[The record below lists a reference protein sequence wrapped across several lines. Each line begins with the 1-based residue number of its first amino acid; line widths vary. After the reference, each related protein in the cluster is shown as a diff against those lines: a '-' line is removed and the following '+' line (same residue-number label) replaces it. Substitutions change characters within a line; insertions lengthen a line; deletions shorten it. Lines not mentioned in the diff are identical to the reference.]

1 VITHLPPAAATQFQA
16 GVARGD
22 ITPPVGIAHGNWT
35 AQAHERAEGVDL
47 PLTCTA
53 LAASDGREGIILA
66 EWELL
71 YSPDGAALA
80 EARRRITELTGVP
93 ADHIRLSASHTHA
106 GPSLGPPWF
115 EGGAEMVAPY
125 LASLTDRLAGTCLAA
140 WRSLRPARVAAGRGQ
155 AAVNSNRRLPWK
167 PGHSMLAPNPDGF
180 SDHEVAV
187 VRIDDQAGV
196 PLAILVNFAAH
207 PTILAWDNRL
217 ISPDYPGTLRRVVES
232 HTGATCL
239 FLQGAAGDQDT
250 VRDYACQVDDA
261 RWVGRQVGL
270 EAARVAEA
278 IETRP
283 GSRRVVRQV
292 ESSWTMG
299 VTDHVPDLLAHGD
312 AGAGALVVRSR
323 TRQVALP
330 RWRQAPPSDA
340 AVAQVQ
346 ALQTRLADLHRQAA
360 PVEAVREANLKVR
373 RALLALETARRRSEA
388 GPITLEI
395 QAIQLGPVALLSMPV
410 EPFAEIGAAIKAR
423 SPFEATLVSGYSNGI
438 AGYLPVT
445 SAYPEGGYE
454 IWVTPFAP
462 EAAGMVIEASV
473 ELLEQLKREVP

>member
-1 VITHLPPAAATQFQA
+1 VTAQTHPAAPAQFQA
-16 GVARGD
+16 GVARSD
-22 ITPPVGIAHGNWT
+22 ITPPIGIAHGNWT
-35 AQAHERAEGVDL
+35 AQAHERAEGIDL

-53 LAASDGREGIILA
+53 LAASDGRVGIILA

-125 LASLTDRLAGTCLAA
+125 LSSLTDRLAGTCLAA
-140 WRSLRPARVAAGRGQ
+140 WRSLRPARVGTGRGQ
-155 AAVNSNRRLPWK
+155 SAVNCNRRRPWQ
-167 PGHSMLAPNPDGF
+167 PGYPMLAPNPDGF

-187 VRIDDQAGV
+187 VRIDDQAGC

-207 PTILAWDNRL
+207 PTILAWENRL
-217 ISPDYPGTLRRVVES
+217 ISPDYPGTLRRLVES
-232 HTGATCL
+232 LTGATCL

-250 VRDYACQVDDA
+250 IRDYACQVDAA

-283 GSRRVVRQV
+283 GTRRVVRQV

-299 VTDHVPDLLAHGD
+299 VTDHVPDLIGDGAPLA
-312 AGAGALVVRSR
+312 VVRSR

-330 RWRQAPPSDA
+330 RWRQAPPSEVD
-340 AVAQVQ
+340 VAQVP
-346 ALQTRLADLHRQAA
+346 ALQARLADLHRQGA
-360 PVEAVREANLKVR
+360 PVEVVREANLKVR

-388 GPITLEI
+388 GPILLEI

-423 SPFEATLVSGYSNGI
+423 SPFEATLVSGYSNGS
-438 AGYLPVT
+438 AGYLPVA

-462 EAAGMVIEASV
+462 EAAGLVIEASL
-473 ELLEQLKREVP
+473 ELLGQLKSEAG